1 MMDIKPGI
9 IRLPDP
15 VQEAE
20 IKRLTKEFNEIVNR
34 MIEQYSK
41 SQNNMSE
48 TNCKPKEKIDTRD
61 AHYQLNSNRQLI
73 DVMQEVFTRNEVYTW
88 CKLNVFKYTSRAGK
102 KCSGGE
108 DMRKAAWYAQKAQE
122 IFNEMNTTGTGI
134 LTLNQFPS
142 DVKIS
147 EEDTEGRT
155 LKDYKE

>member
-1 MMDIKPGI
+1 MMDIEPGV

-20 IKRLTKEFNEIVNR
+20 VKRLTKEFNEIVNK

-41 SQNNMSE
+41 SQNNMSD
-48 TNCKPKEKIDTRD
+48 KEKIDTRD

-122 IFNEMNTTGTGI
+122 IFDEMNTTGAGI
-134 LTLNQFPS
+134 FNSALNPFPS

-147 EEDTEGRT
+147 GEDTEGKT
-155 LKDYKE
+155 LKCYKE